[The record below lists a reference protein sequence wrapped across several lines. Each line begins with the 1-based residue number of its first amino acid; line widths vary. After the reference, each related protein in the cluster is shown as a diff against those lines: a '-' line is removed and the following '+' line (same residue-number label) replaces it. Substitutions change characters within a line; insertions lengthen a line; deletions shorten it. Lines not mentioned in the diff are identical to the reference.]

1 MIPIR
6 WPDAALLNLPRW
18 RPDRRVRWGAL
29 SVLVLVALVAG
40 TGMAHAG
47 RHLRFG
53 RTFRRDRA
61 MAAGIELP
69 ASAPGK
75 AAAQTLALP
84 PKPAIPAVPPSARIG
99 AIFTG
104 SGEDGDHHCTGS
116 VIGRDLIVTAAH
128 CSTDGN
134 RFSPGYHDGKHPYG
148 LWKLGDR
155 LVDKSWESDRDE
167 NHDIAF
173 VQVKPLGGRHIGDVV
188 GFNPIRFNPGFGAR
202 VTLTGYPSDLSK
214 PVSGSD
220 TAARYSSH
228 QMVVDVP
235 GMAGGTSGGPWI
247 APDGSVI
254 GVTGGHEEG
263 GDDDDVSYSVYFG
276 KSVRQLYEAAFPTVS
291 SQ

>member
-6 WPDAALLNLPRW
+6 WPDAALLNLPRLH

-29 SVLVLVALVAG
+29 SVLVVVALLAG

-47 RHLRFG
+47 RYLRLG
-53 RTFRRDRA
+53 RPARRDRA
-61 MAAGIELP
+61 TAAADQLAAP
-69 ASAPGK
+69 APSK
-75 AAAQTLALP
+75 AAQALLLP
-84 PKPAIPAVPPSARIG
+84 PRPPIPRVRPSARIG

-104 SGEDGDHHCTGS
+104 SGDDGDHHCTAS
-116 VIGRDLIVTAAH
+116 VVGRDLIVTAAH
-128 CSTDGN
+128 CGTRGN
-134 RFSPGYHDGKHPYG
+134 RFSPGYHDGKHPFG
-148 LWKLGDR
+148 LWKLGFR
-155 LVDKSWESDRDE
+155 IVDKAWNSDRDE

-173 VQVKPLGGRHIGDVV
+173 VQVKPLGGKHIGDVV
-188 GFNPIRFNPGFGAR
+188 GYNPIRFDPGFKEH

-220 TAARYSSH
+220 EVARYSSH
-228 QMVVDVP
+228 QMRVDVP

-247 APDGSVI
+247 TPDGSVI

-276 KSVRQLYEAAFPTVS
+276 KSVRELYESAYPDGRP
-291 SQ
+291 Q